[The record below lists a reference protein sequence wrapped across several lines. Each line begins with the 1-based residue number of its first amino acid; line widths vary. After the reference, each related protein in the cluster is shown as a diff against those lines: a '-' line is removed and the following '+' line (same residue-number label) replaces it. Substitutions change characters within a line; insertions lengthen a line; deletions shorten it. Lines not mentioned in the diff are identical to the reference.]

1 MTEMTAYYKNL
12 LHRYLNGDCSPEEL
26 DEVMNFLAA
35 DNSNRT
41 LLAVMRQEFDD
52 ATSVEDGISMEQSQH
67 IRQALIKKIQ
77 STHSGHFGRRRWLF
91 AAAASIL
98 LVVLTGSYFAWFRSP
113 RSVTEK
119 WVSTPPDR
127 YRNDV
132 QAGSNRA
139 VLTLA
144 NGATIILDDAKDGK
158 LADQG
163 KTTLVKRNGKVAYLA
178 GHNKENQPLYNTIT
192 TPRAGQYRVVL
203 PDGSQVWLNA
213 ASSITFPTSFT
224 GAGRNVA
231 ITGEAYFEVAQNASK
246 PFTVS
251 VSGQEIRVLGT
262 HFDVMAYAD
271 EGAIHTTLLEGSVRI
286 KHGLDSGMLKPG
298 QQSRLGPDGTLHVLN
313 KVDLDGVMAWKNG
326 LIHFQDADLKTVMRQ
341 LARWYDVD
349 VEYRNGN
356 CNRQFVGELPRSLSL
371 CNVLKAL
378 EVTGKLKFSVDG
390 RKVIVLPDNN

>member
-1 MTEMTAYYKNL
+1 M
-12 LHRYLNGDCSPEEL
+12 NGDCSPEEL

-41 LLAVMRQEFDD
+41 LLAAMRQEFDD
-52 ATSVEDGISMEQSQH
+52 ATSVEDGISTEQSQH
-67 IRQALIKKIQ
+67 IRQALVKKI
-77 STHSGHFGRRRWLF
+77 HSPNGNYSGRRRWLF

-98 LVVLTGSYFAWFRSP
+98 LAALTGSYFAWFRSP
-113 RSVTEK
+113 HSGAEIPIAKT
-119 WVSTPPDR
+119 PDR
-127 YRNDV
+127 YQNDV

-144 NGATIILDDAKDGK
+144 NGSKIILDDAKDGR
-158 LADQG
+158 LANQG
-163 KTTLVKRNGKVAYLA
+163 KTTLIKRNGKVAYLA
-178 GHNKENQPLYNTIT
+178 GHNEENQSLHNTIT

-224 GAGRNVA
+224 GAGRNVT

-251 VSGQEIRVLGT
+251 ANGQEIKVLGT
-262 HFDVMAYAD
+262 HFDVMAYTD
-271 EGAIHTTLLEGSVRI
+271 EGATHTTLLEGSVRI
-286 KHGLDSGMLKPG
+286 RHGLDSGMLKPG
-298 QQSRLGPDGTLHVLN
+298 QQSRVGPDGVLHVLN

-349 VEYRNGN
+349 VEYHNGN
-356 CNRQFVGELPRSLSL
+356 SNRQFVGELPRSLSL

-378 EVTGKLKFSVDG
+378 EVTGKLKFSIEG